1 MKTQVVVISSMDNNT
16 YFFSKNHCQNHN
28 LGEEYVPCT
37 HTLPIQVEPR
47 PSVPDGIVKDVKDL
61 AAVFYDDMK
70 EIPNPDKTM
79 QPVF

>member
-1 MKTQVVVISSMDNNT
+1 MKTQVVVILSMDNNT

-47 PSVPDGIVKDVKDL
+47 LSVPDGIVKNLEDL
-61 AAVFYDDMK
+61 VAVFYHDMT
-70 EIPNPDKTM
+70 EIENPNKSM
-79 QPVF
+79 QPIF